1 MLSLSSDAICTSYSS
16 SQLYYSTHICQ
27 CVYEVKCVAVQATL
41 QMGFSFYASYSVVE
55 HHVILYLQTAEPD
68 SIYGKLWHHKLQPF
82 PDHLMSSYRSG
93 LSATLAGS
101 HFAFMALEDS
111 CQDTLQ
117 HSFSC
122 TQASQILA
130 LPQTYFRG
138 GLSFALQRNSQYKEV
153 INHR

>member
-1 MLSLSSDAICTSYSS
+1 
-16 SQLYYSTHICQ
+16 
-27 CVYEVKCVAVQATL
+27 
-41 QMGFSFYASYSVVE
+41 MGFSLFASQSTLQG
-55 HHVILYLQTAEPD
+55 HFILHLQTAEPD
-68 SIYGKLWHHKLQPF
+68 SIYGKLWHQKLQPF
-82 PDHLMSSYRSG
+82 PEHLMSSYKSG
-93 LSATLAGS
+93 LSAVLAES

-153 INHR
+153 INYR